1 MLKIIIALLTLT
13 FSLSGH
19 SSYASSNN
27 IFAINQDKSELIIS
41 DPFIK
46 INRKIYKFNNH
57 IDKYT
62 LKPAAKIYKNYTA
75 NWFKIGVNNFI
86 SNLNQPFN
94 ILNSLLQG
102 KVKKASIALSSFV
115 INSSIGILGIF
126 DPAHNNI
133 SLPKYSKEDFGQTL
147 AVYGVPTGPY
157 LVIPIFGPTSVRSL
171 GGKSVNFIYDPIWD
185 GVVKDNNAELLT
197 NSLEGVAIREKLLE
211 YLDDIAQNSFDPYSV
226 IKSSYYQNRIKL
238 IKDE

>member
-19 SSYASSNN
+19 LAYASSNN
-27 IFAINQDKSELIIS
+27 IFAINRDKSELIIS

-86 SNLNQPFN
+86 SNINQPFN

-102 KVKKASIALSSFV
+102 KVKKASISLSSFV

-133 SLPKYSKEDFGQTL
+133 NIPKYSKEDFGQTL
-147 AVYGVPTGPY
+147 AVYGVPSGPY
-157 LVIPIFGPTSVRSL
+157 LVMPIFGPTSLRHL
-171 GGKSVNFIYDPIWD
+171 GGKSVNFIYDPVWD
-185 GVVKDNNAELLT
+185 GVVNDNKAELLT
-197 NSLEGVAIREKLLE
+197 NSLEGVVIREKFLE
-211 YLDDIAQNSFDPYSV
+211 YLDDIEQNSFDPYSV

-238 IKDE
+238 IKDD

>member
-19 SSYASSNN
+19 LAYASSNN
-27 IFAINQDKSELIIS
+27 IFAINRDKSELIIS

-86 SNLNQPFN
+86 SN
-94 ILNSLLQG
+94 
-102 KVKKASIALSSFV
+102 
-115 INSSIGILGIF
+115 INS
-126 DPAHNNI
+126 NI
-133 SLPKYSKEDFGQTL
+133 SSN
-147 AVYGVPTGPY
+147 
-157 LVIPIFGPTSVRSL
+157 VITKIIS
-171 GGKSVNFIYDPIWD
+171 
-185 GVVKDNNAELLT
+185 
-197 NSLEGVAIREKLLE
+197 
-211 YLDDIAQNSFDPYSV
+211 
-226 IKSSYYQNRIKL
+226 NRISN
-238 IKDE
+238 IAYRYI